1 MAEFCGRRCPTYAEV
16 VDRLRKSC
24 PNTIPGFEHSTGDCS
39 GVFRVTVER
48 GPFGGGQMYFDD
60 KGVLIG
66 GIRNTDYAA
75 YCNGLSPT
83 EQAGTIPTCP
93 DELKMEALCSTG
105 AAGPRPSAAASQR

>member
-105 AAGPRPSAAASQR
+105 AAGSRPSAAASPR